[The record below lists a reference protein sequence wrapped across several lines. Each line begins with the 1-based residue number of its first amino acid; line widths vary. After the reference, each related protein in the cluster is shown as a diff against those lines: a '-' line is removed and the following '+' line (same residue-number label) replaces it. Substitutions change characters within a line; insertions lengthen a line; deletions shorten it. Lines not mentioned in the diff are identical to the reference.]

1 MTKEDW
7 KTELQGTWTSA
18 GRAAHWAIVKKR
30 EISLTEFMGYS
41 SHAFR
46 ININGDN
53 VDVAGPTGYEWE
65 DILPKGLLNL
75 GFRCKWL
82 RTPNFTPP
90 TPEMLTE
97 ALEMIQDSIDRGIPA
112 VGWDLL
118 IPEFGIIYGYDDGE
132 SVLHV
137 KDPRGDGKLPYEKL
151 GRGQATETFVLTLT
165 DSFDIS
171 KELMLSGA
179 LDMIIDHA
187 RRRQHKYEL
196 PKYENGLKA
205 YDAWIQAFTNRTV
218 DAFGNSY
225 NTSVVYDARKHAYRF
240 LRGLAMDWN
249 GVSTLAKEVRKRAE
263 CAAEHYAKV
272 EQSLAALNE
281 MFPFPDGGTPN
292 DPVHAERAITQ
303 LNAAKAAE
311 EKGLLELEAMRELLS
326 AKLMG

>member
-1 MTKEDW
+1 MAGANW
-7 KTELQGTWTSA
+7 KTELQGTCTSA
-18 GRAAHWAIVKKR
+18 ARAAHWAIEKKK
-30 EISLTEFMGYS
+30 EVSLTEFMGYS

-90 TPEMLTE
+90 TPELLAE
-97 ALEMIQDSIDRGIPA
+97 ALELIQESIDRGIPA

-132 SVLHV
+132 KALHV

-151 GRGQATETFVLTLT
+151 GRGQVAELFVLTLT
-165 DSFDIS
+165 DSFDVS
-171 KELMLSGA
+171 KEMTLRGA
-179 LDMIIDHA
+179 LDMILDHA
-187 RRRQHKYEL
+187 RRRQHNNEL

-205 YDAWIQAFTNRTV
+205 YDAWIHAFTNRNV

-225 NTSVVYDARKHAYRF
+225 NTMVVSDARKHAVRF
-240 LRGLAMDWN
+240 LRGLATDWN
-249 GVSTLAKEVRKRAE
+249 GESALEKRVRERASS
-263 CAAEHYAKV
+263 AAEHYADV
-272 EQSLAALNE
+272 ERSLTVLNE
-281 MFPFPDGGTPN
+281 MFPFPNGGTPN
-292 DPVHAERAITQ
+292 DPVHAERAIEQ
-303 LNAAKAAE
+303 LYAAKAAE
-311 EKGLLELEAMRELLS
+311 EKGLKELEAMRELLT
-326 AKLMG
+326 